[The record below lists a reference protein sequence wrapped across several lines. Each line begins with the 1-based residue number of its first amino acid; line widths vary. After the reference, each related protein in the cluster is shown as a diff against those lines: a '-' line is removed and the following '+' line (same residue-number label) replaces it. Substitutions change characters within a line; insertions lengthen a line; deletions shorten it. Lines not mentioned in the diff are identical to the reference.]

1 MPAEDSP
8 KPPVSEDWLRHVLAD
23 VAAVAET
30 RDEMKDVSGGVVEFS
45 LIDAYFAAAKKY
57 EAPFDDAVAY
67 YVKNTIE
74 PHALQVCS
82 SLPKS
87 YTLQSHSCPPLS
99 VTIAAPW

>member
-1 MPAEDSP
+1 MPAEESP

-74 PHALQVCS
+74 PHALQVRPTLIVTL
-82 SLPKS
+82 LP
-87 YTLQSHSCPPLS
+87 TP
-99 VTIAAPW
+99 